1 MTDLIQE
8 LYNKQNTTIDIL
20 KEKQLL
26 KTPLCKL
33 KIMGSYASYSSS
45 GNNYSTSNIDQLK
58 RNLILSDDNRLYIN
72 NELTIDYKN

>member
-20 KEKQLL
+20 KKQLL

-33 KIMGSYASYSSS
+33 KIMDLMLVIPHLGI
-45 GNNYSTSNIDQLK
+45 TIQLIDQLK
-58 RNLILSDDNRLYIN
+58 RNLIWKSFYSFRYFIC
-72 NELTIDYKN
+72 T